1 MRRRLCASCS
11 PLACGFS
18 RLFDRRLRGDGDRR
32 RIVIAVV
39 RVWLW
44 DQRIGHG
51 MDPRSR
57 RKSFALLWMAGRGHA
72 PLPLASVGVVGIAQ
86 TSRLSRALCAFWFPL
101 SQHSRRGSVRR
112 IENDADAALRWRGH
126 SIERSLPALAAD
138 AEPAAQ
144 EAMGPIRVLDQPHTD
159 GLLPSRRMGGL
170 VSRAGQAA
178 AAVLRGGRAR
188 ADPSTTPVARR
199 VRGGGLVARCCRR
212 LGEDRRSSPR
222 AKGHEA
228 HDEAAHAALD
238 CAGVPRLRRVREES
252 RDAPMLKGP
261 GAPGELCP
269 RSGRG
274 VRRRAGRNISG
285 GVWSPRQPATQLAC
299 SDASR
304 STSRYSLRVALLARF
319 LPACSVDQTPS

>member
-1 MRRRLCASCS
+1 MSWNCALRRRSVRPS
-11 PLACGFS
+11 TSGGGFS
-18 RLFDRRLRGDGDRR
+18 RLFDRRLRGDTSAAHRHRCRR
-32 RIVIAVV
+32 VSP
-39 RVWLW
+39 W
-44 DQRIGHG
+44 DQRIGHA
-51 MDPRSR
+51 MDPSR

-228 HDEAAHAALD
+228 HDEAAHTSMLV
-238 CAGVPRLRRVREES
+238 CTNES
-252 RDAPMLKGP
+252 
-261 GAPGELCP
+261 E
-269 RSGRG
+269 
-274 VRRRAGRNISG
+274 
-285 GVWSPRQPATQLAC
+285 AC
-299 SDASR
+299 
-304 STSRYSLRVALLARF
+304 
-319 LPACSVDQTPS
+319 